1 MWAWN
6 KETLLRS
13 TDMRYRDIKYTVVQ
27 GIDGTVHPVL
37 IVFVL
42 VVSALA
48 GRQFFMDGTNF
59 IVQSFLDP
67 LWYPGDQE
75 TPRRFFAV
83 VWTTAPVRLIGI
95 LFPSQIDIATIA
107 YGITTYSQIALPLI
121 ITMTS
126 KLNVA
131 TKSLII
137 ILFVSAT
144 IFLANFAAT
153 ELLFALS
160 LTTLFVAYSLDP
172 ALDPRS
178 FRRLA
183 IGFFL
188 TASYEVV
195 ALSNIILAIGTYAS
209 AHHGRESMK
218 NARALVAVLLI
229 ALPFQLICHFS
240 ETNTPAEGAFHW
252 FISAISGVFI
262 TGLLVAALSFK
273 LLEKRAFL
281 RAVVVF
287 VAFAIPISLLFI
299 PDLIGLRTRQFR
311 FAYPSRIYS
320 AGITVVIA
328 TLPILLNHNLFL
340 WPSRVMDWF
349 GRWPLHDLSIAT
361 LAGFYGVSIVASL
374 DAYLYRARL
383 EKELSLHAGFES
395 VSNCAFCSQP
405 TKFGLPDL
413 SHPPDWPTYSMAHT
427 LKHPELPPVVM
438 FSQDGSS
445 NVSRKT
451 IDAFMAHQVALRKRD
466 GTDVPD
472 VGHSASPA
480 ITDVSSSKD
489 GSTKAATRRR

>member
-1 MWAWN
+1 MSLQ
-6 KETLLRS
+6 KCETE
-13 TDMRYRDIKYTVVQ
+13 DDA
-27 GIDGTVHPVL
+27 TVHAAL

-67 LWYPGDQE
+67 FWYPGDQE

-95 LFPSQIDIATIA
+95 LFPSQIEIATIA
-107 YGITTYSQIALPLI
+107 YGLAAYSQIALPLI
-121 ITMTS
+121 ITITS

-137 ILFVSAT
+137 TLFVSAT
-144 IFLANFAAT
+144 ILLANFAAT

-160 LTTLFVAYSLDP
+160 LTTLFVVYSLNP

-188 TASYEVV
+188 AASYEVV
-195 ALSNIILAIGTYAS
+195 VLSNVILAIGAYAS
-209 AHHGRESMK
+209 ARHGRGSMK
-218 NARALVAVLLI
+218 SARALVAVLLI

-240 ETNTPAEGAFHW
+240 ETTTPSEGVFHW
-252 FISAISGVFI
+252 FVYAISGVFI
-262 TGLLVAALSFK
+262 TVLLVAALSFK
-273 LLEKRAFL
+273 LLERRVFL
-281 RAVVVF
+281 RAAVVF

-299 PDLIGLRTRQFR
+299 PNLIGLRTREFR

-328 TLPILLNHNLFL
+328 TLPILLSHDLFL
-340 WPSRVMDWF
+340 WPSRLMDWF
-349 GRWPLHDLSIAT
+349 GRQPLRDLSVAT
-361 LAGFYGVSIVASL
+361 LAGFYGVSLVASL
-374 DAYLYRARL
+374 DAYLYRDRL
-383 EKELSLHAGFES
+383 DKELSLHAGFES
-395 VSNCAFCSQP
+395 VSSCDFCSQP

-413 SHPPDWPTYSMAHT
+413 SHPPDWPVYSMAHT
-427 LKHPELPPVVM
+427 LKHPELPPIVM
-438 FSQDGSS
+438 FSPDGSS
-445 NVSRKT
+445 NVSRET
-451 IDAFMAHQVALRKRD
+451 IDAFMAHQVARRKRD
-466 GTDVPD
+466 GATC
-472 VGHSASPA
+472 SPSPESGLGQLGSCTNWHHHLA
-480 ITDVSSSKD
+480 VDD
-489 GSTKAATRRR
+489 G

>member
-1 MWAWN
+1 MI
-6 KETLLRS
+6 LRKCR
-13 TDMRYRDIKYTVVQ
+13 TED
-27 GIDGTVHPVL
+27 DGTIHAVL

-67 LWYPGDQE
+67 FWYPGDQE

-95 LFPSQIDIATIA
+95 FFPSQIEIATIA
-107 YGITTYSQIALPLI
+107 YGITTYSQIGLPLV
-121 ITMTS
+121 ITITS
-126 KLNVA
+126 KLDVA

-137 ILFVSAT
+137 TLFVSAT

-160 LTTLFVAYSLDP
+160 LTTLFVVYSLNP
-172 ALDPRS
+172 ELDPRS

-183 IGFFL
+183 IAFFL
-188 TASYEVV
+188 AASYEVV
-195 ALSNIILAIGTYAS
+195 ALSNVILAIGTYAS
-209 AHHGRESMK
+209 ARHGKGSMK
-218 NARALVAVLLI
+218 NRGALVAVLLI

-240 ETNTPAEGAFHW
+240 ETIVPSEGVFHW
-252 FISAISGVFI
+252 FVFAISGVFI

-273 LLEKRAFL
+273 LLERRSFL

-299 PDLIGLRTRQFR
+299 PDLIGLRTRQFQ

-320 AGITVVIA
+320 IGVTLVIA
-328 TLPILLNHNLFL
+328 SLPILLNHDLFL

-349 GRWPLHDLSIAT
+349 GRRPLRDLSFAM

-445 NVSRKT
+445 NVSRET
-451 IDAFMAHQVALRKRD
+451 IDVFMAHQVARRKRD
-466 GTDVPD
+466 GADVQD
-472 VGHSASPA
+472 VGPSASPA
-480 ITDVSSSKD
+480 TTDLSSSKD
-489 GSTKAATRRR
+489 GFTEAATRRR

>member
-1 MWAWN
+1 MIVRKW
-6 KETLLRS
+6 S
-13 TDMRYRDIKYTVVQ
+13 TED
-27 GIDGTVHPVL
+27 DGRVHAML

-42 VVSALA
+42 VVSAFA
-48 GRQFFMDGTNF
+48 GRQVFMDGTNF

-83 VWTTAPVRLIGI
+83 VWATAPVRSIGI
-95 LFPSQIDIATIA
+95 LFPSQIELATIG

-121 ITMTS
+121 ITIIS

-137 ILFVSAT
+137 TLFVSAT

-160 LTTLFVAYSLDP
+160 LTTLFVVYSLNP
-172 ALDPRS
+172 SQDPRS

-183 IGFFL
+183 IGFLL

-195 ALSNIILAIGTYAS
+195 ALSNIILAVGTYAS
-209 AHHGRESMK
+209 ARHGKGSMK

-229 ALPFQLICHFS
+229 ALPFQIICHFA
-240 ETNTPAEGAFHW
+240 ETAPPGLEVFHW
-252 FISAISGVFI
+252 FVFAISGVFA
-262 TGLLVAALSFK
+262 TGLLVAALFFK
-273 LLEKRAFL
+273 LLERRAFL
-281 RAVVVF
+281 RAVVIF
-287 VAFAIPISLLFI
+287 VAFTIPISLLFI

-328 TLPILLNHNLFL
+328 TFPILLNHDLFL
-340 WPSRVMDWF
+340 WPSRMMDLF
-349 GRWPLHDLSIAT
+349 GRQPLRDLSFAV
-361 LAGFYGVSIVASL
+361 LAGFYGVSLVASL
-374 DAYLYRARL
+374 DAYLYLGRL
-383 EKELSLHAGFES
+383 DNELSLHGGFES
-395 VSNCAFCSQP
+395 VSNCAICSQP

-413 SHPPDWPTYSMAHT
+413 SYPADWPSYSITHN

-438 FSQDGSS
+438 FAQDGSS
-445 NVSRKT
+445 DVSRET
-451 IDAFMAHQVALRKRD
+451 IE
-466 GTDVPD
+466 
-472 VGHSASPA
+472 
-480 ITDVSSSKD
+480 
-489 GSTKAATRRR
+489 

>member
-1 MWAWN
+1 VLPIWADRLSW
-6 KETLLRS
+6 KLMIFRKWKTE
-13 TDMRYRDIKYTVVQ
+13 D
-27 GIDGTVHPVL
+27 DGTIHAVL

-42 VVSALA
+42 VISVLA

-67 LWYPGDQE
+67 FWYPGDQV

-95 LFPSQIDIATIA
+95 FFPSQIEIATVA
-107 YGITTYSQIALPLI
+107 YGITTYSQIGLPLI
-121 ITMTS
+121 ITITS
-126 KLNVA
+126 KLNIA

-137 ILFVSAT
+137 TLFVSAT

-160 LTTLFVAYSLDP
+160 LTTLFVVYSLNP

-178 FRRLA
+178 LRRLA

-188 TASYEVV
+188 SASYEIV
-195 ALSNIILAIGTYAS
+195 ALSNVILAVGTYAS
-209 AHHGRESMK
+209 ARGEKGPMENRG
-218 NARALVAVLLI
+218 ALVAVLLF
-229 ALPFQLICHFS
+229 APPFQIICHFA
-240 ETNTPAEGAFHW
+240 ETVPPGQGVFHW
-252 FISAISGVFI
+252 FVFAISGVFI
-262 TGLLVAALSFK
+262 TGLLVAALFFK
-273 LLEKRAFL
+273 LLERTFFL
-281 RAVVVF
+281 RAAVSF

-299 PDLIGLRTRQFR
+299 PELIGLRTRLFR

-328 TLPILLNHNLFL
+328 TLPILLNHDLFL

-349 GRWPLHDLSIAT
+349 GRRPLRDLSFAM

-374 DAYLYRARL
+374 DAYLYRTRL

-395 VSNCAFCSQP
+395 ASNCAFCSQP

-413 SHPPDWPTYSMAHT
+413 SYPPDWPGYSMAHT
-427 LKHPELPPVVM
+427 LKHPELPPIVM

-445 NVSRKT
+445 DVSRET
-451 IDAFMAHQVALRKRD
+451 IAAFMAHQLARRKHD
-466 GTDVPD
+466 GANPLD
-472 VGHSASPA
+472 VG
-480 ITDVSSSKD
+480 SSS
-489 GSTKAATRRR
+489 RRRIYER

>member
-1 MWAWN
+1 MVVRKW
-6 KETLLRS
+6 S
-13 TDMRYRDIKYTVVQ
+13 TED
-27 GIDGTVHPVL
+27 DGTVHAVL

-75 TPRRFFAV
+75 TPRRYFAV

-107 YGITTYSQIALPLI
+107 YGITTYSQIAIPLI
-121 ITMTS
+121 ITLTS
-126 KLNVA
+126 KLNAA

-137 ILFVSAT
+137 TLFVSAT

-153 ELLFALS
+153 ELLLALS
-160 LTTLFVAYSLDP
+160 LTTLFVVYSLNP
-172 ALDPRS
+172 SQDPRS

-188 TASYEVV
+188 IASYEVV
-195 ALSNIILAIGTYAS
+195 ALSNVVLAIGTYAS
-209 AHHGRESMK
+209 ARREGSMENHGV
-218 NARALVAVLLI
+218 LIAVLLF
-229 ALPFQLICHFS
+229 AVPFQIICHFS
-240 ETNTPAEGAFHW
+240 ETTTPAEGAFHW
-252 FISAISGVFI
+252 FVFAISGVFI
-262 TGLLVAALSFK
+262 TALLVAALFFK
-273 LLEKRAFL
+273 LLERSVFL
-281 RAVVVF
+281 RAVIVF
-287 VAFAIPISLLFI
+287 VAFAIPISLLFM
-299 PDLIGLRTRQFR
+299 PELIGLRTRQFR

-320 AGITVVIA
+320 AGITLLIA
-328 TLPILLNHNLFL
+328 TLPILLNQDLL
-340 WPSRVMDWF
+340 QWPSRAMDWF
-349 GRWPLHDLSIAT
+349 GRRPLRDLSFAT
-361 LAGFYGVSIVASL
+361 LAGFYGVSLVASL

-383 EKELSLHAGFES
+383 DSELSLHAGFES

-413 SHPPDWPTYSMAHT
+413 SHPPDWPAYSIAHT

-445 NVSRKT
+445 NVSRET
-451 IDAFMAHQVALRKRD
+451 IDAFMAHQVARRKRHGAD
-466 GTDVPD
+466 LQD
-472 VGHSASPA
+472 VGRYANKGAVSVRQHCSASISPVIA
-480 ITDVSSSKD
+480 WLSP
-489 GSTKAATRRR
+489 GAY

>member
-1 MWAWN
+1 MI
-6 KETLLRS
+6 LRKCR
-13 TDMRYRDIKYTVVQ
+13 TED
-27 GIDGTVHPVL
+27 DGTVHAVL

-42 VVSALA
+42 VVSTLA

-67 LWYPGDQE
+67 FWYPGDQV

-95 LFPSQIDIATIA
+95 FFPSQIEIATVA
-107 YGITTYSQIALPLI
+107 YGITTYSQIGLPLI
-121 ITMTS
+121 ITITS

-137 ILFVSAT
+137 TLFVSAT

-160 LTTLFVAYSLDP
+160 LTTLFVVYSLNP

-188 TASYEVV
+188 AASYEVV
-195 ALSNIILAIGTYAS
+195 ALSNVILAIGTYAS
-209 AHHGRESMK
+209 ARHGKGSMK
-218 NARALVAVLLI
+218 NRGALVAVAVLLI

-240 ETNTPAEGAFHW
+240 ETTVPSEGVFHW
-252 FISAISGVFI
+252 FVFAISGVFI
-262 TGLLVAALSFK
+262 TGLLVAAVSFK
-273 LLEKRAFL
+273 LLERRSFL

-320 AGITVVIA
+320 AGITLLIA
-328 TLPILLNHNLFL
+328 TLPILLNHDLFR
-340 WPSRVMDWF
+340 WPSRSMDWF
-349 GRWPLHDLSIAT
+349 GRRPLRDLSFAM

-413 SHPPDWPTYSMAHT
+413 SHPPDWPAYSMAHT

-445 NVSRKT
+445 NVSRET
-451 IDAFMAHQVALRKRD
+451 IDAFMAHQVARRKRD
-466 GTDVPD
+466 GADVQD
-472 VGHSASPA
+472 VGPSASRA
-480 ITDVSSSKD
+480 TTDLSSSKD
-489 GSTKAATRRR
+489 GFTKAATRRR

>member
-1 MWAWN
+1 MI
-6 KETLLRS
+6 LRKCR
-13 TDMRYRDIKYTVVQ
+13 TED
-27 GIDGTVHPVL
+27 DGTVHAVL

-67 LWYPGDQE
+67 FWYPGDQE

-83 VWTTAPVRLIGI
+83 VWTTAPVRLIGFF
-95 LFPSQIDIATIA
+95 FPSQIEIATIA
-107 YGITTYSQIALPLI
+107 YGITTYSQIGLPLI
-121 ITMTS
+121 ITITS

-137 ILFVSAT
+137 TLFVSAT

-160 LTTLFVAYSLDP
+160 LTTLFVVYSLDP

-188 TASYEVV
+188 AASYEVV
-195 ALSNIILAIGTYAS
+195 ALSNVILAIGTYAS
-209 AHHGRESMK
+209 ARHGKGSMK
-218 NARALVAVLLI
+218 NRGALVAVLLI

-240 ETNTPAEGAFHW
+240 ETTVPSEGVFHW
-252 FISAISGVFI
+252 FVFAISGVFI

-273 LLEKRAFL
+273 LLERRSFL

-320 AGITVVIA
+320 AGITLVIA
-328 TLPILLNHNLFL
+328 TLPILLNHDLL
-340 WPSRVMDWF
+340 RWPSRVMDWF
-349 GRWPLHDLSIAT
+349 GRRPLRVCLS
-361 LAGFYGVSIVASL
+361 
-374 DAYLYRARL
+374 
-383 EKELSLHAGFES
+383 
-395 VSNCAFCSQP
+395 
-405 TKFGLPDL
+405 
-413 SHPPDWPTYSMAHT
+413 
-427 LKHPELPPVVM
+427 
-438 FSQDGSS
+438 
-445 NVSRKT
+445 
-451 IDAFMAHQVALRKRD
+451 
-466 GTDVPD
+466 
-472 VGHSASPA
+472 
-480 ITDVSSSKD
+480 
-489 GSTKAATRRR
+489 